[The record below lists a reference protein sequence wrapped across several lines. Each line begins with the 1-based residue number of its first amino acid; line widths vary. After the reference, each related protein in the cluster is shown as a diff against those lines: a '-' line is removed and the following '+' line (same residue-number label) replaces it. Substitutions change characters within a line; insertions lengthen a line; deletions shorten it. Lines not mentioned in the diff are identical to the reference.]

1 MGAVGVNSA
10 GSSYSSGEQKMRVAL
25 KSIEDK
31 IRNDST
37 ETAVVYDKDGNE
49 LLNKNQGLPDR
60 VDFTTDETKLFADAI
75 FTHNHPSGSTFSSA
89 DIQTAISTGLK
100 EIRACYSDGAYV
112 LTRNYDIGDVI
123 PTKYQYLAQDYQYAR
138 DEYRANVVDP
148 IWNNSL
154 QTEAEA
160 QKCNTMLVD
169 FRNQWLSDHAHE
181 YGWTYKEEKK

>member
-1 MGAVGVNSA
+1 MGAVGVNN
-10 GSSYSSGEQKMRVAL
+10 SSSPYSSGEQKMRVAL
-25 KSIEDK
+25 RSVEDK

-49 LLNKNQGLPDR
+49 VLNKNQGMPDG
-60 VDFTTDETKLFADAI
+60 VDFTEDEAKLFSDAV
-75 FTHNHPSGSTFSSA
+75 FTHNHPSGTTFSSA

-112 LTRNYDIGDVI
+112 LTRNYDIGDVV
-123 PTKYQYLAQDYQYAR
+123 PVKYQYLAQDYQYAR
-138 DEYRANVVDP
+138 DEYRTTVVDP
-148 IWNNSL
+148 IWNNSS

-160 QKCNTMLVD
+160 QKCNTMLSD
-169 FRNQWLSDHAHE
+169 FRKKWLSDHSHE